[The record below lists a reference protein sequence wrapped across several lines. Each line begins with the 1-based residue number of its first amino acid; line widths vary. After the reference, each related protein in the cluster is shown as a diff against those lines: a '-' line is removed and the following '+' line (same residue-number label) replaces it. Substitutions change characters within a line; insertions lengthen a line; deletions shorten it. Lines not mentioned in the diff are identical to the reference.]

1 MTTLSE
7 RLRLVA
13 DMIRPGRTVADI
25 GSDHARLALFPAEQ
39 GIAPRV
45 IVSELGKGPFSRAHR
60 SVQES
65 PYRGR
70 IELRQGNGLQVLVPG
85 EVDEVVLAGMGGDT
99 IIEILGHD
107 WNKAASFQRFLFQ
120 PMTRAKTVRA
130 NLAEQGWPIEDERLV
145 REKNRIYVVIAARPG
160 HVSYSLSHLELEV
173 GPFILKADHELKRDY
188 IEGILH
194 KLRTAHRQM
203 TQSSRADITSAAAV
217 DLENI
222 ARLEEI
228 LNAGHGKGHN

>member
-25 GSDHARLALFPAEQ
+25 GSDHARLALFLAEQ

-130 NLAEQGWPIEDERLV
+130 NWRSRDGLSKMKGWCG
-145 REKNRIYVVIAARPG
+145 KNRIYVVIAARPG